1 MELRELINQSHQ
13 LREQL
18 KQLQAQENDL
28 QDQLRT
34 LETGIK
40 AHLDESG
47 KEYESLTE
55 EEFQLM
61 MADLGDPK
69 KLSIEVVYA
78 DTEVQIIQALQLARG
93 ATIEDGIIMS
103 GILEQCPDVE
113 LASNKV
119 GIHGSVKPLTE
130 VLKDGDRIEIYRP
143 VSAAI

>member
-1 MELRELINQSHQ
+1 MELRELINQSHK

-18 KQLQAQENDL
+18 KQLQAQETDL

-34 LETGIK
+34 LESGIK

-55 EEFQLM
+55 DEFQLM

-78 DTEVQIIQALQLARG
+78 DTEVQIIQAIQLARG
-93 ATIEDGIIMS
+93 ATIEDGIVMS
-103 GILEQCPDVE
+103 GILEQCPDVD
-113 LASNKV
+113 LANNKV
-119 GIHGSVKPLTE
+119 GIHGSLKPLTE
-130 VLKDGDRIEIYRP
+130 VLKDGDRVEIYRP
-143 VSAAI
+143 VTAAT